1 MRQRNLD
8 IAHAIAAVAS
18 ILGCVAVLSAAPQ
31 FRARVDAV
39 FVDVTVTNRQGTFEV
54 GLTKEDFEVFDN
66 GRRQAITGFT
76 AGELPLRLA
85 LVLDTSWS
93 MARHIQRFQAV
104 AKAFIQTIR
113 PEDRVAIGSLT
124 RPGILRHDPSALDAD
139 LKQLPESEG
148 SRVWRSFAW
157 SAAAV
162 AEGEGRRAVLL
173 GTDGQDTDDVSV
185 DIGVIRRSATPD
197 DAQRSL
203 ELADAQLYLI
213 VPTGL
218 RVPSELKKLSENTG
232 GRLIELDRHVD
243 LLSAWQSIT
252 TELRHQYLLSF
263 PATEQDGKLH
273 RIEVKVKRRDLR
285 VRSRRTYRAAQA
297 EPISYRATEVL
308 TTNHTLAGR
317 SARRRMYHGN
327 QYSP

>member
-1 MRQRNLD
+1 MRQRNHGV
-8 IAHAIAAVAS
+8 ARAAVVVAS
-18 ILGCVAVLSAAPQ
+18 LLGCLTILTAAPQ

-39 FVDVTVTNRQGTFEV
+39 FVDVTVTNRQGTFAV

-66 GRRQAITGFT
+66 GRRQPISGFT

-93 MARHIQRFQAV
+93 MAGHIQRFQAV

-113 PEDRVAIGSLT
+113 PEDAVAIGSLT
-124 RPGILRHDPSALDAD
+124 KPGVLRHDPLALDGD

-185 DIGVIRRSATPD
+185 DFGFIRRSASPD
-197 DAQRSL
+197 DAQRAL

-213 VPTGL
+213 VPSGL
-218 RVPSELKKLSENTG
+218 RVPSKLKQLSENSG
-232 GRLIELDRHVD
+232 GRLLQLDRNVD
-243 LLSAWQSIT
+243 LLSAWQNIT

-273 RIEVKVKRRDLR
+273 RIEVKVKRRDVR
-285 VRSRRTYRAAQA
+285 VRSRRTYRAAVAAPA
-297 EPISYRATEVL
+297 ER
-308 TTNHTLAGR
+308 
-317 SARRRMYHGN
+317 
-327 QYSP
+327 

>member
-1 MRQRNLD
+1 MRQRNHGV
-8 IAHAIAAVAS
+8 ARAAVVVAS
-18 ILGCVAVLSAAPQ
+18 LLCCLTILTAAPQ

-39 FVDVTVTNRQGTFEV
+39 FVDVTVTNRQGTFAV

-66 GRRQAITGFT
+66 GRRQQISGFT

-113 PEDRVAIGSLT
+113 PEDAVAIGSLT
-124 RPGILRHDPSALDAD
+124 KPGILRHDPLALDGD

-185 DIGVIRRSATPD
+185 DFGFIRRSASPD
-197 DAQRSL
+197 DAQRAL

-213 VPTGL
+213 VPSGL
-218 RVPSELKKLSENTG
+218 RVPSKLKQLSENSG
-232 GRLIELDRHVD
+232 GRLLQLDRNVD
-243 LLSAWQSIT
+243 LLSAWQNIT

-273 RIEVKVKRRDLR
+273 RIEVKVKRRDMR
-285 VRSRRTYRAAQA
+285 VRSRRTYRAAVAAPA
-297 EPISYRATEVL
+297 ER
-308 TTNHTLAGR
+308 
-317 SARRRMYHGN
+317 
-327 QYSP
+327 

>member
-1 MRQRNLD
+1 MRPRD
-8 IAHAIAAVAS
+8 VGVAPAVIAVAS
-18 ILGCVAVLSAAPQ
+18 VLGCVAVLSAAPQ
-31 FRARVDAV
+31 FSARVDAV
-39 FVDVTVTNRQGTFEV
+39 FVDVTVTNRQGNFEV

-113 PEDRVAIGSLT
+113 PEDEVAIGSLT
-124 RPGILRHDPSALDAD
+124 KAGILRHDPLALDAD

-162 AEGEGRRAVLL
+162 ARGEGRRAVLL

-185 DIGVIRRSATPD
+185 DIGVLRRSASPE
-197 DAQRSL
+197 DAHRAL

-213 VPTGL
+213 VPSGL
-218 RVPSELKKLSENTG
+218 RVPSELKKLSENSG
-232 GRLIELDRHVD
+232 GRLLELDRQVD

-273 RIEVKVKRRDLR
+273 RIEVKVKRRDVR
-285 VRSRRTYRAAQA
+285 VRSRRTYRAAIAAPA
-297 EPISYRATEVL
+297 ERRPSPET
-308 TTNHTLAGR
+308 
-317 SARRRMYHGN
+317 SAR
-327 QYSP
+327 